1 MRRAGERG
9 QTFILFSL
17 LLTLLLGGLA
27 IVIDVGNLYLTRRQL
42 QNVADEAALVG
53 AQKRSD
59 NSLCLS
65 PVDAIKEA
73 RAYATKNGVYTDS
86 GVANH
91 IWHPDPDGKNGVV
104 VNYPPSTGNHSV
116 DHPASPDH
124 PVDLACGYLEVR
136 VARTVNS
143 FFAGFLGAN
152 PVRIEARAV
161 ARGFGGYAEAALI
174 ALKDDPQ
181 AIKIGGSSYNQIVG
195 SVYSRGNVFAN
206 SGTLDTDPGDYVYA
220 RGTVDLAG
228 LSADAA
234 TRVVQNA
241 PDISDPNWPKPT
253 ASTTVRTISD
263 VDPLTGWKTAL
274 PGTYDVIGVGPGDKV
289 MFQPGVYRVTKSLK
303 IQGVAAGR
311 SDLPITSLDPKV
323 QPPYSDANPPVG
335 EAVCFVLDDTVTF
348 EITAD
353 GTAHFQSS
361 AAYNNLIIRSVEDKN
376 AVTIDG
382 QGNISLWGTIYA
394 PAGDIALA
402 GGSGGTVHGQVVG
415 GTISLLGTAG
425 PVVIYDPGRVP
436 ATRRT
441 VLVE

>member
-27 IVIDVGNLYLTRRQL
+27 IVIDVSNLYLTRRHL

-59 NSLCLS
+59 DYSLTLNGAAA
-65 PVDAIKEA
+65 VQDA
-73 RAYATKNGVYTDS
+73 RRYAIKNGVQTDA
-86 GVANH
+86 GANNGDWSPS
-91 IWHPDPDGKNGVV
+91 IGNGVK
-104 VNYPPSTGNHSV
+104 VNWPPASGNHK
-116 DHPASPDH
+116 DDE
-124 PVDLACGYLEVR
+124 GYLEVYT
-136 VARTVNS
+136 ARTVNS

-161 ARGFGGYAEAALI
+161 ARGFGNYPEAALV

-181 AIKIGGSSYNQIVG
+181 AIKIGGSSYNEIVG

-206 SGTLDTDPGDYVYA
+206 SGTLDTDPGSYVYA

-234 TRVVQNA
+234 TRVVENA
-241 PDISDPNWPKPT
+241 PDISDPNWPKPPF
-253 ASTTVRTISD
+253 STTVGTISG

-311 SDLPITSLDPKV
+311 SDLPLTS
-323 QPPYSDANPPVG
+323 PYSNANPPVG
-335 EAVCFVLDDTVTF
+335 EAVCFVLEDTVTF
-348 EITAD
+348 EITAS

-376 AVTIDG
+376 AVTIVG
-382 QGNISLWGTIYA
+382 QGSINLLGTIYA
-394 PAGDIALA
+394 PAGDVSLA

-415 GTISLLGTAG
+415 GTISLLGGAG